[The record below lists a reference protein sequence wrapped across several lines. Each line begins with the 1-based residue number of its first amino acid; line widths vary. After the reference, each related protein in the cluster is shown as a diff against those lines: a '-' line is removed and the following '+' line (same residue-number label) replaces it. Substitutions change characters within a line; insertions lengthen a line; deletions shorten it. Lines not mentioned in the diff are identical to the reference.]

1 MCALVCAAV
10 VLVLYVFD
18 ITHVQCVGSV
28 LVLLNAVP
36 FFSGRNLSPC
46 GSLGHLLGQEHT
58 VLLCTLPGMIQCCVY
73 SIGRLLPYDCGVQ
86 PINNKKKHRAV
97 NRPKAFSY
105 GTFLRTENERFQ
117 FSKPIVSLMGSK
129 MVHFRVKFFD
139 FHFRDG
145 LHSEMEPHF
154 RSTS

>member
-1 MCALVCAAV
+1 MAIKADAQSRCSSFG
-10 VLVLYVFD
+10 VLVQDFQVDAQAFVVVPTL
-18 ITHVQCVGSV
+18 THRY
-28 LVLLNAVP
+28 NAV
-36 FFSGRNLSPC
+36 R
-46 GSLGHLLGQEHT
+46 GQ
-58 VLLCTLPGMIQCCVY
+58 
-73 SIGRLLPYDCGVQ
+73 
-86 PINNKKKHRAV
+86 
-97 NRPKAFSY
+97 AFSY

>member
-1 MCALVCAAV
+1 MLQQQSVHVRSCAFFFFVFLSYLVLCASDRWPLLPHSYTYTRQQMLTPRVISSLPSV
-10 VLVLYVFD
+10 VLTHGITNGSLSPGCLLY
-18 ITHVQCVGSV
+18 ISQRH
-28 LVLLNAVP
+28 
-36 FFSGRNLSPC
+36 FFSAACLFDTCSYDMM
-46 GSLGHLLGQEHT
+46 HLHQ
-58 VLLCTLPGMIQCCVY
+58 
-73 SIGRLLPYDCGVQ
+73 
-86 PINNKKKHRAV
+86 
-97 NRPKAFSY
+97 AFSY